1 LPRPDARAQ
10 ARKGWATL
18 ACRDVKATS
27 LRQKDIERKK
37 RLGGILF
44 LSQRW
49 GKAERLLVTFCIL
62 LVGNAAM
69 SYSVLTHEFIID
81 SLWND
86 QITPVLLSKF
96 PDATPDELKEAHAY
110 AYGGS
115 VIQDLGYYPFGQE
128 YFSDL
133 THYVRTGDF
142 VVNLLAEARNVKEY
156 AFALGAL
163 AHYCADLRGHPAVNR
178 AVALT
183 YPELEKKYGP
193 EVTYEENHSAH
204 LSVEFGFD
212 VYQVAMNR
220 FSFNDYHNFIGF
232 EVSKSQLQRAFL
244 RTYGISLQKAIRQE
258 DLAIGTYRHSV
269 SKTIPKMTKVALA
282 MRGKTPGTES
292 AATQQAVQYQLT
304 TADYETDF
312 GKQYYK
318 PGFGYRV
325 EAALLKLI
333 PPIGPAKKLHYK
345 DPSPETEKLYLES
358 VKATIA
364 TYRSFLEELR
374 TGRELDL
381 ENLDADTGATTRPGE
396 YGLADKTY
404 SKLLRQLAKDHFACV
419 TTELR
424 ENILG
429 FYSDSPAPNEK
440 TNDKEDR
447 KRTAIALKQLRAE
460 PVSAE
465 VAESCKAK

>member
-1 LPRPDARAQ
+1 M
-10 ARKGWATL
+10 
-18 ACRDVKATS
+18 C
-27 LRQKDIERKK
+27 
-37 RLGGILF
+37 
-44 LSQRW
+44 
-49 GKAERLLVTFCIL
+49 
-62 LVGNAAM
+62 NAGV
-69 SYSVLTHEFIID
+69 SYSVLTHEFIVD
-81 SLWND
+81 SLWNTE
-86 QITPVLLSKF
+86 ITPVLLSRF
-96 PDATPDELKEAHAY
+96 PDAAPDELKEAHAF

-115 VIQDLGYYPFGQE
+115 VIQDLGYYPFGHE

-133 THYVRTGDF
+133 SHYVRTGDF
-142 VVNLLAEARNVKEY
+142 VVNLLAEATNVKEY

-183 YPELEKKYGP
+183 YPELEKRYGS

-232 EVSKSQLQRAFL
+232 EVSKSLLQRAFL
-244 RTYGISLQKAIRQE
+244 RTYGIPLREAIRQE

-282 MRGKTPGTES
+282 MRGKTPSTES
-292 AATQQAVQYQLT
+292 AATQQAVQYQLSKV
-304 TADYETDF
+304 DYETDF

-325 EAALLKLI
+325 EAVLLKLI

-364 TYRSFLEELR
+364 TYQAFLEELR
-374 TGRELDL
+374 MGRELDL
-381 ENLDADTGATTRPGE
+381 KDVDSDTGAATKPGE
-396 YGLADKTY
+396 YGLADRTY
-404 SKLLRQLAKDHFACV
+404 SKLLRELARGHFACV
-419 TTELR
+419 TPELR
-424 ENILG
+424 ENILV
-429 FYSDSPAPNEK
+429 FYSDSAASNWKMKDKKGWQK
-440 TNDKEDR
+440 TVE
-447 KRTAIALKQLRAE
+447 ALEQLRVR
-460 PVSAE
+460 PVSAG
-465 VAESCKAK
+465 VAESCKAR

>member
-1 LPRPDARAQ
+1 VSHPPWQRGIQ
-10 ARKGWATL
+10 EKTL
-18 ACRDVKATS
+18 KAIFRDVGART
-27 LRQKDIERKK
+27 Q
-37 RLGGILF
+37 
-44 LSQRW
+44 
-49 GKAERLLVTFCIL
+49 RLLATFFCIFL
-62 LVGNAAM
+62 LSNAGTG
-69 SYSVLTHEFIID
+69 YSVLTHEFIID

-86 QITPVLLSKF
+86 EITPVLLSKF
-96 PDATPDELKEAHAY
+96 PDATPEELKDAHAY

-115 VIQDLGYYPFGQE
+115 VVQDLGYYPFGQQ

-142 VVNLLAEARNVKEY
+142 VVNLLSEASNVQEY
-156 AFALGAL
+156 AFAIGAL
-163 AHYCADLRGHPAVNR
+163 AHYWADLRGHPAVNR

-232 EVSKSQLQRAFL
+232 EVSQPLLQRAFL
-244 RTYGISLQKAIRQE
+244 RTYGIPLQKAIRRE

-282 MRGKTPGTES
+282 MRGKTPNTEPV
-292 AATQQAVQYQLT
+292 ATQQAVRYQLT
-304 TADYETDF
+304 KADYETDF

-318 PGFGYRV
+318 PGFGYRL

-358 VKATIA
+358 VKSTIA
-364 TYRSFLEELR
+364 TYRSSLEELR
-374 TGRELDL
+374 IGRELNL
-381 ENLDADTGATTRPGE
+381 KNLDADTGAPTKPGE

-419 TTELR
+419 TPELR
-424 ENILG
+424 ENILI
-429 FYSDSPAPNEK
+429 FYSDSSSKWK
-440 TNDKEDR
+440 TKDQKAWEQTS
-447 KRTAIALKQLRAE
+447 KALEQLRLA

-465 VAESCKAK
+465 GAESCKAK